1 MDADVV
7 DSSEKIPSV
16 KNSDDH
22 ACLNVLCNELF
33 QIIYMENNI
42 HGATKERRVDRH
54 FIEH

>member
-1 MDADVV
+1 MV